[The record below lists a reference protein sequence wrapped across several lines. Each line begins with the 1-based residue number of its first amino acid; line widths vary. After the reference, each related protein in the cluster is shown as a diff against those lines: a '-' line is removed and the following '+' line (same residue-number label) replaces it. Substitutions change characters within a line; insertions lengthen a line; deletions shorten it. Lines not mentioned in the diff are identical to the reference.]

1 MDYETTV
8 KTLFELLSLANRADH
23 ETKEPWQIADDCKTS
38 GFYGKIRASLVEI
51 AGDKIV
57 NYWEGSGEIQMKYA
71 TRR

>member
-8 KTLFELLSLANRADH
+8 KNLFELLSLANRADH
-23 ETKEPWQIADDCKTS
+23 ETKEPWQHADDCKTS

-71 TRR
+71 SRR